1 MLFTILSFDGILG
14 TKSDTALPLI
24 VFLAIY
30 FKSNFANRINHLD
43 NLPLKAGFSNRS
55 SMGPF

>member
-1 MLFTILSFDGILG
+1 MGFSAQ
-14 TKSDTALPLI
+14 KSDTALPLI